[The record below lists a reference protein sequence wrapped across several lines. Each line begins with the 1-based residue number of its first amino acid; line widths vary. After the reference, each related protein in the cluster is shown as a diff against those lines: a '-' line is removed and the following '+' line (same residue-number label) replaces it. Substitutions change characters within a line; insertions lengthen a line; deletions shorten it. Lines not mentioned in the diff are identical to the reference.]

1 MSKRLGDLLEAMAR
15 ERQQPQVGEQLERVH
30 DILDTIQGRLALLE
44 ERQDFTD
51 QLLNDPERRRILS
64 TRSRRGH
71 DSGLGGVGLD
81 GGPVRVEE
89 EVCERNSV
97 ASAARFIEQ
106 VNRDLMWP
114 STHQKSGSTPED
126 EGRQGDSR

>member
-1 MSKRLGDLLEAMAR
+1 MDPSQPEIIASRVLGALLTVTVGGVILLRPMSKRLGDLLEAMAR

-71 DSGLGGVGLD
+71 DSELGGVGLD
-81 GGPVRVEE
+81 EGPVP
-89 EVCERNSV
+89 C
-97 ASAARFIEQ
+97 
-106 VNRDLMWP
+106 
-114 STHQKSGSTPED
+114 
-126 EGRQGDSR
+126 